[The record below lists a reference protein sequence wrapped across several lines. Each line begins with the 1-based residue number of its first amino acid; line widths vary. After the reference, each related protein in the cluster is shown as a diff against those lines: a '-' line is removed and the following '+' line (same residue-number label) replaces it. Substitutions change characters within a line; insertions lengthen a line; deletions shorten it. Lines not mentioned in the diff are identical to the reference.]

1 MKVCNFSY
9 PTKWHKK
16 KCTIAQSWM
25 HKLSMRLYSRDQ
37 QRSSLLVTLM
47 LMEERWWFGKPC
59 TIMYRY
65 LNDDFG
71 DGHTIVMRQLAVV
84 SCDSS
89 SPDVICDCCGPQQ
102 GKEGLV
108 DLLKRNRKIEKRIRT
123 EKGVVIGLHVMRL
136 LPKHFGQ
143 LLLHFMRRRWIT
155 RTDWISL
162 ILIL

>member
-1 MKVCNFSY
+1 M
-9 PTKWHKK
+9 
-16 KCTIAQSWM
+16 
-25 HKLSMRLYSRDQ
+25 
-37 QRSSLLVTLM
+37 
-47 LMEERWWFGKPC
+47 
-59 TIMYRY
+59 Y